1 MKQVLQS
8 LKSGETIL
16 EDIPCPQNTPGTL
29 LIETTT
35 SLVSAGTERMLL
47 EFGKASIL
55 GKIKQQPDKVKMV
68 LDKIKTDGLFTTL
81 NAVKNKLDQPIPLGY
96 CNVGKILEVGENVV
110 GFKKGDRIISNGY
123 HAEIV
128 RVPKNCC
135 AKIPDN
141 VTDEMAAFTVVS
153 AIALQGIRLS
163 QPTLGES
170 YVVIGLGLIGLLT
183 VQILKANGCRVL
195 GVDFDA
201 KKCALAKTMGA
212 EIVDLSQKQDLITQ
226 AAIFSRNRGM
236 DAVIITAATASNEL
250 LHEAAVILRKRGRII
265 LIGVIGNEFS
275 RADFYEK
282 ELSFQVSCSYGPGRY
297 DDTYEKLGL
306 DYPVGFVRWTQQRNF
321 EAILDMMSM
330 GTLDVKPL
338 VSERFSID
346 NIAEGY
352 LALENNKSIL
362 GIVIDY
368 PDSNVLQKTKTAII
382 LNKKSEK
389 NSEIL
394 NVGFLGAGNYGA
406 GILAPAFHR
415 SGVNLHTV
423 VSSQGISGKRLA
435 KKLGFYQAA
444 TDENSVFIDDTISI
458 AVVATQHNMHANQ
471 VIQSLQNNKHVFVEK
486 PLAINIDDLE
496 KINVAYQQNKNNVL
510 MIGFNRRFSPLIKTI
525 KKLLTAEMA
534 PKTFIMTVNAGAI
547 PKTHWTQ
554 NVTIGGGRIVGE
566 ACHFID
572 LLRFLAGFPITHWQ
586 AIPMRNSDGSSTDS
600 ALITLTFSD
609 GSCGSIH
616 YLANGHKAYPKE
628 KLEVFCNGKI
638 LQCDNFRQLTG
649 FGWKHFKKQKCRKQ
663 NKGQVECV
671 QAFVDA
677 IKEGRSS
684 PISFADI
691 MEVSR
696 ISIEIA
702 EHLRC

>member
-8 LKSGETIL
+8 LKSGKTIL
-16 EDIPCPQNTPGTL
+16 EDVPCPQNTPGTL

-47 EFGKASIL
+47 EFGKANLL
-55 GKIKQQPDKVKMV
+55 GKIRQQPDKVKMV
-68 LDKIKTDGLFTTL
+68 LDKIKTDGLLTTL

-110 GFKKGDRIISNGY
+110 GFTKGDRVISNGY

-141 VTDEMAAFTVVS
+141 VTDEMAAFTVLS

-183 VQILKANGCRVL
+183 VQILRANGCRVL
-195 GVDFDA
+195 GVDFDESKCELA
-201 KKCALAKTMGA
+201 KKFGA
-212 EIVDLSQKQDLITQ
+212 EIVDLSKKQDLITQ
-226 AAIFSRNRGM
+226 AFIFSRERGV

-250 LHEAAVILRKRGRII
+250 LHEAALICRKRARII

-297 DDTYEKLGL
+297 DDMYEKLGL

-321 EAILDMMSM
+321 EAVLDMMSM
-330 GTLDVKPL
+330 GVLDVKSL
-338 VSERFSID
+338 ISERFTID
-346 NIAEGY
+346 NISNAY
-352 LALENNKSIL
+352 QVLEKNKSVL
-362 GIVIDY
+362 GILIEYLD
-368 PDSNVLQKTKTAII
+368 NNIIQKTKTAII
-382 LNKKSEK
+382 LDKKIDK
-389 NSEIL
+389 NSETIS
-394 NVGFLGAGNYGA
+394 VGFLGSGNYGA
-406 GILAPAFHR
+406 NILAPAFQK
-415 SGVNLHTV
+415 SGVHLHTV
-423 VSSQGISGKRLA
+423 ISSQGISGKRLA
-435 KKLGFYQAA
+435 KKLGFHQAA
-444 TDENSVFIDDTISI
+444 TDENAVFLDDNIHM
-458 AVVATQHNMHANQ
+458 AVIATQHNMHANQ
-471 VIQSLQNNKHVFVEK
+471 VIYALQKNKHVFVEK
-486 PLAINIDDLE
+486 PLAINLVDLE
-496 KINVAYQQNKNNVL
+496 KINATYQQNKNNLL
-510 MIGFNRRFSPLIKTI
+510 MIGFNRRFSPLIQTI
-525 KKLLTAEMA
+525 KKLLTAEVT
-534 PKTFIMTVNAGAI
+534 PKTFMMTVNAGAI

-554 NVTIGGGRIVGE
+554 DLAIGGGRIVGE

-572 LLRFLAGFPITHWQ
+572 LFRFLAGFPITDWQ
-586 AIPMRNSDGSSTDS
+586 AIPMRNADGSATDS
-600 ALITLTFSD
+600 VIITLTFSD

-616 YLANGHKAYPKE
+616 YLTNGHKAYPKE

-677 IKEGRSS
+677 VKQGKSS
-684 PISFADI
+684 PIPFSEI
-691 MEVSR
+691 MEVAK
-696 ISIEIA
+696 ITIEIS